1 MKHLIPFLLLSVF
14 TLTLFAQEIKL
25 PVPQQKGGMPL
36 MDALSK
42 RESTREFSTKDI
54 DQQTL
59 SNLLWA
65 GWGFNRSGKRTAPS
79 ARNFQEID
87 IYVVKAD
94 GVFLYNAKS
103 QSLMKL
109 LGEDLRSLTGTQDFV
124 GKAPLNLVYVADL
137 KKAQNKDF
145 NQEPVWSYANAGFIA
160 QNIYLYCA
168 SVNLGCVIRGL
179 IPKDAL
185 AQKLNLQPHQKI
197 ILAQTIGRVKES
209 K

>member
-1 MKHLIPFLLLSVF
+1 
-14 TLTLFAQEIKL
+14 
-25 PVPQQKGGMPL
+25 

-179 IPKDAL
+179 IPKDEL

>member
-1 MKHLIPFLLLSVF
+1 
-14 TLTLFAQEIKL
+14 
-25 PVPQQKGGMPL
+25 

-137 KKAQNKDF
+137 KKAQYKDF
-145 NQEPVWSYANAGFIA
+145 NQEPVWS
-160 QNIYLYCA
+160 
-168 SVNLGCVIRGL
+168 
-179 IPKDAL
+179 
-185 AQKLNLQPHQKI
+185 
-197 ILAQTIGRVKES
+197 
-209 K
+209 

>member
-1 MKHLIPFLLLSVF
+1 
-14 TLTLFAQEIKL
+14 
-25 PVPQQKGGMPL
+25 
-36 MDALSK
+36 
-42 RESTREFSTKDI
+42 
-54 DQQTL
+54 
-59 SNLLWA
+59 
-65 GWGFNRSGKRTAPS
+65 
-79 ARNFQEID
+79 
-87 IYVVKAD
+87 
-94 GVFLYNAKS
+94 
-103 QSLMKL
+103 MKL

-179 IPKDAL
+179 IPKDEL

-197 ILAQTIGRVKES
+197 ILAQTTLS
-209 K
+209 

>member
-87 IYVVKAD
+87 IYVVKPT
-94 GVFLYNAKS
+94 VCFFTM
-103 QSLMKL
+103 Q
-109 LGEDLRSLTGTQDFV
+109 
-124 GKAPLNLVYVADL
+124 
-137 KKAQNKDF
+137 
-145 NQEPVWSYANAGFIA
+145 
-160 QNIYLYCA
+160 
-168 SVNLGCVIRGL
+168 
-179 IPKDAL
+179 
-185 AQKLNLQPHQKI
+185 
-197 ILAQTIGRVKES
+197 RVKV
-209 K
+209 

>member
-36 MDALSK
+36 MDAFSK

-87 IYVVKAD
+87 IYVAMKS
-94 GVFLYNAKS
+94 GLYLYNAKA
-103 QSLMKL
+103 QALEL
-109 LGEDLRSLTGTQDFV
+109 ILPQDIRSRV
-124 GKAPLNLVYVADL
+124 GIQGFAKEAPLSLIFVADFDRMDGTEDIKTFYSAVDTGYISQNVYLFCAAEGLATVVLGWVDKEALSKVMNL
-137 KKAQNKDF
+137 KDQ
-145 NQEPVWSYANAGFIA
+145 QRILLTQPVGY
-160 QNIYLYCA
+160 
-168 SVNLGCVIRGL
+168 
-179 IPKDAL
+179 PK
-185 AQKLNLQPHQKI
+185 
-197 ILAQTIGRVKES
+197 
-209 K
+209 